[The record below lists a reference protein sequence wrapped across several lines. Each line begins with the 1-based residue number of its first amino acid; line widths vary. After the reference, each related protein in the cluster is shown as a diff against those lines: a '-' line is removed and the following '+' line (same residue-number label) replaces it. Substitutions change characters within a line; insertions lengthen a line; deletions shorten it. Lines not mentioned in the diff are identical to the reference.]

1 MIELFYIVPY
11 FMAKA
16 MKDQQRKKMEQQLIQ
31 EYLQKQ
37 KEMEEANAER
47 AKKEESDDES
57 EEQEDESKNKS
68 ENEKEEDESKDK
80 IKNEN
85 KALYHFLAGK
95 KMRKSGLVVDK
106 KSGATIGR
114 LVEGNA
120 KELAHKRIDEH
131 GIIKDEEGNVI
142 GRVEPIDP
150 NNNKLE
156 KVDSK
161 DGIPAKDTK
170 LNNTNQV
177 EQATDKEKNTK
188 QGIKE
193 PTADKQQDNVEKSDD
208 KRYPD
213 KHGQINKHSPKVRKS
228 GRVVDKDGNV
238 VGKVDKHIAPT
249 LAGFK
254 VDDEGN
260 VVDHDCQIVGKA
272 KMIKTKSRKEHQRE
286 SRKNECRKLAND
298 ISNYIQQSNYRIK
311 PILKVV
317 LETISQEEQV
327 DKSEDNEQKLAK
339 DIKALT
345 EQAVDVLCEAHD
357 AIQRLDPDGK
367 TVAMIQ
373 KRSSKR
379 KISPEE
385 SQLAECLSQLIRE
398 VITTIDQSKKKL
410 KHMLHV
416 TRQLNPVWS
425 TLQSSLLRIL
435 STVGLLFTNVLGLV
449 GKLLNDF
456 GLGTIVNSLLGG
468 TNLKELDLEHT

>member
-47 AKKEESDDES
+47 AKKEENDDES
-57 EEQEDESKNKS
+57 EE
-68 ENEKEEDESKDK
+68 EEDESKDK
-80 IKNEN
+80 IENEN

-95 KMRKSGLVVDK
+95 KMRKSGLVIDK
-106 KSGATIGR
+106 KSGAIIGR

-156 KVDSK
+156 RVDSK

-170 LNNTNQV
+170 LNNTNQI

-193 PTADKQQDNVEKSDD
+193 PTADKQQDNVEKSDN

-213 KHGQINKHSPKVRKS
+213 KHGQTNKHSPKVRKS

-272 KMIKTKSRKEHQRE
+272 RMIKKKSRKEHQRE

-327 DKSEDNEQKLAK
+327 DKSEHTEQKLVK

-416 TRQLNPVWS
+416 TRQLSPVWCA
-425 TLQSSLLRIL
+425 LQSSLLRIL
-435 STVGLLFTNVLGLV
+435 STVGLLFTDVLGLV

-456 GLGTIVNSLLGG
+456 GLGSIVNSLLGG

>member
-1 MIELFYIVPY
+1 
-11 FMAKA
+11 MAKA

-68 ENEKEEDESKDK
+68 ENEGEKEEDESKDK
-80 IKNEN
+80 IENEN
-85 KALYHFLAGK
+85 EALYHFLAGK
-95 KMRKSGLVVDK
+95 KMRKSGLVIDK
-106 KSGATIGR
+106 KSGAIIGR

-170 LNNTNQV
+170 LNNTNQI

-228 GRVVDKDGNV
+228 GRVVDKDGII

-260 VVDHDCQIVGKA
+260 VVDHDCHIVGKA
-272 KMIKTKSRKEHQRE
+272 KMIKKKSRKEHQKE

-317 LETISQEEQV
+317 LETISQEQQV
-327 DKSEDNEQKLAK
+327 DKSKHNEQKLAK

-435 STVGLLFTNVLGLV
+435 STVGLLFTDVLGLV

-456 GLGTIVNSLLGG
+456 GLGSIVNSLLGG
-468 TNLKELDLEHT
+468 TNLKELDLEHA